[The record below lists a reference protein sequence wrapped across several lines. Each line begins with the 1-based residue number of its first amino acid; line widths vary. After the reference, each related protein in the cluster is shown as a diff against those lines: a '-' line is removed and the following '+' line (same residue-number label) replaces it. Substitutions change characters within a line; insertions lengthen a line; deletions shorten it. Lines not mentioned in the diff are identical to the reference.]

1 MTLGTL
7 DVGAAAD
14 VLRGRLPSV
23 PRVAVVLGSGL
34 GDLVELLTDSVAV
47 AFHDLPGLPES
58 SVPGH
63 DGRFVFGRLD
73 GTEVLI
79 QAGRY
84 HSYEGHSMDV
94 VVAPLRILS
103 AIGVRVVV
111 MTNAA
116 GGIHPRIAPG
126 DIVLLEDQMNLTFRS
141 PLAGVVVGSERRFV
155 DMSAPFDI
163 DLQALAR
170 TVATDLGVDLVRATY
185 IGVPGPAYETTA
197 EIRML
202 ARFGGDVVGMSTV
215 PEVIAARA
223 LGLRCVGLS
232 VVTNRAAGL
241 SRAPVSHEEVLR
253 VGREAGAALDEL
265 LTELVRR
272 LQRAQSTG
280 AK

>member
-1 MTLGTL
+1 M
-7 DVGAAAD
+7 
-14 VLRGRLPSV
+14 
-23 PRVAVVLGSGL
+23 
-34 GDLVELLTDSVAV
+34 
-47 AFHDLPGLPES
+47 
-58 SVPGH
+58 
-63 DGRFVFGRLD
+63 
-73 GTEVLI
+73 
-79 QAGRY
+79 
-84 HSYEGHSMDV
+84 
-94 VVAPLRILS
+94 
-103 AIGVRVVV
+103 
-111 MTNAA
+111 
-116 GGIHPRIAPG
+116 
-126 DIVLLEDQMNLTFRS
+126 
-141 PLAGVVVGSERRFV
+141 GSERRFV